1 MWRIAAENQR
11 TVKLLMNISRRKS
24 EWVGVQESKVRGSCN
39 TWHLSSIEHPPQGSI
54 STQDWACCLE
64 RPSECA

>member
-1 MWRIAAENQR
+1 
-11 TVKLLMNISRRKS
+11 MNISRRKS

-39 TWHLSSIEHPPQGSI
+39 TWHLSSIEHPLQGSI

-64 RPSECA
+64 RPSECAECVHIMYTRAVEN